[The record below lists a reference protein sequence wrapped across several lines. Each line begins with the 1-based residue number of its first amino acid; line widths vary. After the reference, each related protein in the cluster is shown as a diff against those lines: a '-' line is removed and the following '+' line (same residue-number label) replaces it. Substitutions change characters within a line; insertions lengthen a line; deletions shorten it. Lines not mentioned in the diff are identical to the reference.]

1 MEAVSVR
8 ELKNNPSA
16 ALRAARKQPVMVLS
30 RHEPEALL
38 VHLDNDSV
46 LSEPGIRLALATA
59 LFHERQLSLGR
70 AASFA
75 KLELAEFIQHLG
87 IQGVPV
93 VSGTAKSVAEDIET
107 AEAWLNRPS

>member
-38 VHLDNDSV
+38 IHLDSDSI

-59 LFHERQLSLGR
+59 LFQERQLSLGR

-75 KLELAEFIQHLG
+75 KVELAEFIQHLG

-93 VSGTAKSVAEDIET
+93 VSGTARTVADDIEA